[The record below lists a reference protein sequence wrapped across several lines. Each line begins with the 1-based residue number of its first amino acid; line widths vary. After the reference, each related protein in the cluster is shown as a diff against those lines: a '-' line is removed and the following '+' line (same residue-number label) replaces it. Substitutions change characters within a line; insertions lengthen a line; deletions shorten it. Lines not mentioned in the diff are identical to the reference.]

1 MTSLPQGDR
10 SARAHQRWT
19 LDDIPWQTICPEIM
33 VDQELLFYLATTAS
47 FIETATDTYTR
58 NLITYYSDDPEIAV
72 WLEQHWQH
80 EELQHGRALKR
91 YVQTA
96 WPGFDWDRVYRA
108 FFAEFSA
115 HCKIEALEPT
125 HCLEMTSRCIVE
137 MGTAGYYTTLSRLSP
152 EPVLSRIAGL
162 IREDEVRHYK
172 YFYRY
177 FLRYRERENPGRIP
191 VLKAI
196 LRRLRMIDGE
206 DSSIALKYAYAIR
219 HPEAP
224 FNHRVYRKIQRQG
237 RHLMGPCFPH
247 EMSVKMTLKPLDL
260 NPQVQKL
267 LVAVILLLSR
277 CLLWGESV
285 TLLRSQIRRF
295 VDLYL
300 RTRAYARDQWVRLA
314 E

>member
-1 MTSLPQGDR
+1 MTPLPKGDR
-10 SARAHQRWT
+10 STRAPQRWT
-19 LDDIPWQTICPEIM
+19 LDDIPWRTIRAEIM
-33 VDQELLFYLATTAS
+33 ADQELLFYLVTTAS

-58 NLITYYSDDPEIAV
+58 NLIAYYSDDPEIAA

-115 HCKIEALEPT
+115 NCKMEALEPT
-125 HCLEMTSRCIVE
+125 RCLEMTSRCIVE
-137 MGTAGYYTTLSRLSP
+137 MGTASYYTTLSHLSP

-177 FLRYRERENPGRIP
+177 FLRYRERGKPGRMLIFR
-191 VLKAI
+191 AI

-206 DSSIALKYAYAIR
+206 DSSIALKHAYAIR
-219 HPEAP
+219 HPGAP
-224 FNHRVYRKIQRQG
+224 FDNRVYRKIQKQG
-237 RHLMGPCFPH
+237 RRLMGPCFPH
-247 EMSVKMTLKPLDL
+247 EMSVKMTLKPLGL
-260 NPQVQKL
+260 NPRAQKL
-267 LVAVILLLSR
+267 LVPVIVLLSR
-277 CLLWGESV
+277 GLLWGEAV

-295 VDLYL
+295 ADFYL
-300 RTRAYARDQWVRLA
+300 RARAYARDQWVRLA